1 MTSMLRKECVFFEE
15 YGGQLFKN
23 KKIIKKNKKIL
34 KSQRQKKRIQVV
46 LPKIQKKIKTPKNH
60 SKKD

>member
-1 MTSMLRKECVFFEE
+1 MTSMLRKECAFFEE

-23 KKIIKKNKKIL
+23 KKIIKKIKKIL
-34 KSQRQKKRIQVV
+34 KSQRQKKEFKQYY
-46 LPKIQKKIKTPKNH
+46 QKFKKKNKTPKNH